1 MAQENKPK
9 LFNYNENQYSFN
21 ELSQGLDSGFSEYIS
36 TLGLKEE
43 DINKAYDAYSNLMSG
58 IEDGT
63 VIYKN
68 GRFTDSLGRYSNGIW
83 YDDKGNKQTSKGKN
97 KDYYGLVA
105 SYIASGIRRL
115 NKYEE
120 PTDTSKREWGDTSMS
135 EALLKGIF
143 NSTEYN
149 PNYFITQDAYDD
161 TTQSRGTTIRSKLIS
176 DWIDQNIN
184 DTFFSKYNISDEEK
198 LRQIQLMQ
206 EASQKLK
213 QDGFNTSDLLFLS
226 RAFPKIDWE
235 TLFRSNPIERTSQ
248 DSEENGSAEN
258 NSIEQDFDTYLQTT
272 YPRANNSDSQ
282 FVITYN
288 SKLPQSVLQS
298 VGQLNEKQILDYLVA
313 SFNNPTGDF
322 KNNYPFK
329 NFNTSIPSSA
339 LATLLLSR
347 MRSQGRLVQDKEKS
361 NIYYIPELFDE
372 KTNSGYYFDSDTNT
386 LYKKNVQDIPYWVEQ
401 IKKKWS
407 DDNSKY
413 FTQYQK
419 NGGIIKA
426 QTGVKFS
433 DKANWY
439 TGVFMPSLDY
449 ILAGLE
455 KDKGYAD
462 YLNDMQDRHAKI
474 HQAAGNDFQNKAYV
488 SDDVA
493 SYQDDY
499 KLGYNGEW
507 GDNTAGY
514 NSLGIAKNLDMFDLS
529 GPKRTSGDW
538 SDSNWTTDKMFS
550 AITDFRRLLGREGD
564 FTPEQL
570 AEVTKKFRDAG
581 WEFKLGE
588 DKYYRISPIVTTQ
601 NDTTAADT
609 QKQPAVENDPND
621 DTIVN
626 PTTQES
632 EDEFSKTNILQKLV
646 PEALAAGRLFHSI
659 RTNNKIADVLRKT
672 LNPVLK
678 NTYERYSPITGAFGE
693 MQFRNRQAADLRRQ
707 ASRPFT
713 SDASLQ
719 LAGQLDAN
727 RQARDLEYQ
736 GFLADDKEIKRT
748 REAALARQED
758 NMARRSDVANF
769 NRASIN
775 QTNRERSQLEATRL
789 KQNWISSNNYLQE
802 LENRFR
808 TEFAKKEARDYESS
822 QQLANS
828 RYRDAIR
835 NLDKDYA
842 KLTTA
847 QKLKNPR
854 YVDKVNQL
862 QNRYQYEL
870 YNIGRG
876 RYLSNPTP
884 PRTYQSILLSRNGS
898 KIKSMIN
905 KVIRN
910 ENNS

>member
-21 ELSQGLDSGFSEYIS
+21 ELSQGLDAGFSEYVS
-36 TLGLKEE
+36 TLNLKDK
-43 DINKAYDAYSNLMSG
+43 DINKIYNAYSNLMSG

-68 GRFTDSLGRYSNGIW
+68 GRFSDSLGRYSNGIW
-83 YDDKGNKQTSKGKN
+83 YDDKGNKQTSKKKN
-97 KDYYGLVA
+97 QDYYGLA
-105 SYIASGIRRL
+105 ANYIASGIKRL

-120 PTDTSKREWGDTSMS
+120 PTDNDKIEWGDTSMS

-149 PNYFITQDAYDD
+149 PNYFIFQDSYDD
-161 TTQSRGTTIRSKLIS
+161 KTKNRNTTVRSKLIS

-184 DTFFSKYNISDEEK
+184 DAFFSKYNISDEEK

-226 RAFPKIDWE
+226 RAFPKIEWE
-235 TLFRSNPIERTSQ
+235 TLFRSDPIEGASQ
-248 DSEENGSAEN
+248 DSDENGSTEDNFA
-258 NSIEQDFDTYLQTT
+258 EQDFDTYLQTN
-272 YPRANNSDSQ
+272 YPRVDNSDGQ

-288 SKLPQSVLQS
+288 SKLPQSILQS
-298 VGQLNEKQILDYLVA
+298 VKQLNEKQILDYLVA
-313 SFNNPTGDF
+313 SFNNPTADF
-322 KNNYPFK
+322 RNNYPFK
-329 NFNTSIPSSA
+329 NFNTSVPSSA

-347 MRSQGRLVQDKEKS
+347 MKSQGRLVQDKEKS
-361 NIYYIPELFDE
+361 NIYYIPELFDK
-372 KTNSGYYFDSDTNT
+372 KTNSGYYFDSNTNT
-386 LYKKNVQDIPYWVEQ
+386 LYRKNVQDIPYWIEQ

-439 TGVFMPSLDY
+439 TGVFIPSLDY
-449 ILAGLE
+449 ILAGLA
-455 KDKGYAD
+455 KDKRYAD
-462 YLNDMQDRHAKI
+462 YLNDMQGRHSKI
-474 HQAAGNDFQNKAYV
+474 YYAAGDDFQNKAYV
-488 SDDVA
+488 SDNVA

-499 KLGYNGEW
+499 KRGYNEEW

-529 GPKRTSGDW
+529 GPRRTSGDW

-570 AEVTKKFRDAG
+570 AEVTKKFKDAG
-581 WEFKLGE
+581 WNFYLGD
-588 DKYYRISPIVTTQ
+588 DKYYKVSPIVATQ
-601 NDTTAADT
+601 NNATVEDT
-609 QKQPAVENDPND
+609 QKQPAANDDPND
-621 DTIVN
+621 DTVVN
-626 PTTQES
+626 PTPQEY
-632 EDEFSKTNILQKLV
+632 ENEFSKTNILVKLV
-646 PEALAAGRLFHSI
+646 PEAIAAGRLFYSI
-659 RTNNKIADVLRKT
+659 RTNNKIADVLRST

-678 NTYERYSPITGAFGE
+678 NTYERYSPITGAFSE

-719 LAGQLDAN
+719 LAGQLDAD

-736 GFLADDKEIKRT
+736 GFLADDKEIRRT
-748 REAALARQED
+748 HEAALTRQED

-789 KQNWISSNNYLQE
+789 KQNWISGDTYLQGVE
-802 LENRFR
+802 GRLR
-808 TEFAKKEARDYESS
+808 TELAKKEARDYESS
-822 QQLANS
+822 QQLANA

-842 KLTTA
+842 KLTTS
-847 QKLKNPR
+847 QKLSNPS
-854 YVDKVNQL
+854 YVDKVNQF
-862 QNRYQYEL
+862 QDRYQYEL

-884 PRTYQSILLSRNGS
+884 PRTYQAILLSRNGS

-905 KVIRN
+905 KVIKN
-910 ENNS
+910 ENNT